1 MRNHKRDEQRW
12 PATGQATGQMAKRP
26 EKMWDREAH
35 KYGSVLVGSTDVY
48 LGRRGAAD
56 SGPVLSI

>member
-1 MRNHKRDEQRW
+1 MSKDGLRQARPPDRW
-12 PATGQATGQMAKRP
+12 KRP